1 MPIMP
6 ILNDAFLLGLLILL
20 PGGLCAMLGI
30 GWLLGWQP
38 RERIVARLTVACY
51 GAVLLV
57 VATMWW
63 ELLSSGKAQLQAVY
77 GDWFHV
83 GHYHFPLALWADT
96 ISMPLLT
103 LSALLTFLVA
113 VFSRRY
119 IHRDRGFFR
128 FFMLLN
134 LFGGGILLFF
144 AAGSFDLMIGGWEV
158 VGITSILLIA
168 FFQHRNDPILSGLR
182 VFATY
187 RACDVGLLVGVVL
200 MHIFVGTSE
209 FTEILPNNLQPHT
222 PLLGSAA
229 TMVAF
234 LLLLAAMGK
243 AAQVPFSGW
252 LPRAM
257 EGPTPSSAIFYG
269 ALSIHAGA
277 YLLLRAAPIIAESTF
292 VTETIIVIGLLT
304 AMHGTFVGRACPDA
318 KTSLAYA
325 AMTQL
330 GIIFIEIGFGWHQL
344 ALWHITGHALI
355 RTLQFLRA
363 PSMLH
368 DYHRVHAAAGGHLGA
383 TGAHFEA
390 LMPQSMQR
398 WLYRLALDR
407 GHHDTF
413 LDRFAVGPVL
423 QIAGWMQRFE
433 AKWVEYFGGAASGD
447 NQPLATKAGLS
458 ARSSAFRQNT
468 EGADV

>member
-1 MPIMP
+1 M
-6 ILNDAFLLGLLILL
+6 NEGFLLGLLILL
-20 PGGLCAMLGI
+20 PGGLCAVLGI

-38 RERIVARLTVACY
+38 RERIVAKLTAACY
-51 GAVLLV
+51 GAVMLV
-57 VATMWW
+57 VAAMWW
-63 ELLSSGKAQLQAVY
+63 ELLAGGKAQLQAVY

-83 GHYHFPLALWADT
+83 GHYHFPLALWADY
-96 ISMPLLT
+96 ISLPLLS

-119 IHRDRGFFR
+119 IHRDEGFFR

-144 AAGSFDLMIGGWEV
+144 SAGSFDLMIGGWEV
-158 VGITSILLIA
+158 VGITSILLVA
-168 FFQHRNDPILSGLR
+168 FFQHRDDPILSGLR

-229 TMVAF
+229 TVVAF

-292 VTETIIVIGLLT
+292 VAETIIVIGLLT

-344 ALWHITGHALI
+344 ALWHITGHALV

-390 LMPQSMQR
+390 LMPQRMQS

-413 LDRFAVGPVL
+413 LDRFVVGPVL
-423 QIAGWMQRFE
+423 QIARWMQRFE
-433 AKWVEYFGGAASGD
+433 AKWVEYFGGTASGYD
-447 NQPLATKAGLS
+447 QPLATKAGLPT
-458 ARSSAFRQNT
+458 RQSSFRQNT

>member
-1 MPIMP
+1 M
-6 ILNDAFLLGLLILL
+6 NDGLLLSLLILL
-20 PGGLCAMLGI
+20 PGSFCAALGI
-30 GWLLGWQP
+30 SWLLGW
-38 RERIVARLTVACY
+38 RMSERPVARLTAACY
-51 GAVLLV
+51 SAVLLV
-57 VATMWW
+57 VAALWGQ
-63 ELLSSGKAQLQAVY
+63 LLSSGKTQLHAVY
-77 GDWFHV
+77 GNWFEV
-83 GHYHFPLALWADT
+83 GHYHFPLALWADY
-96 ISMPLLT
+96 ISLPLLT
-103 LSALLTFLVA
+103 LSAVLTVLVA

-119 IHRDRGFFR
+119 IHRDAGFFR

-134 LFGGGILLFF
+134 LFGSGILLFF

-158 VGITSILLIA
+158 VGVTSILLIA
-168 FFQHRNDPILSGLR
+168 FFQHRNDPIYSALR

-209 FTEILPNNLQPHT
+209 FTEILPNNIEQHT
-222 PLLGSAA
+222 PLLGSSA

-234 LLLLAAMGK
+234 LLLFAAMGK

-269 ALSIHAGA
+269 ALSVHAGA
-277 YLLLRAAPIIAESTF
+277 YLLLRAQPIIAASSF
-292 VTETIIVIGLLT
+292 VAETIIVVGLLT
-304 AMHGTFVGRACPDA
+304 ALHGTFVGRTCADA

-325 AMTQL
+325 SMTQL
-330 GIIFIEIGFGWHQL
+330 GIIFIEIGFGWQTL
-344 ALWHITGHALI
+344 ALWHIVGHALI

-368 DYHRVHAAAGGHLGA
+368 DHHRLHSAAGGHLGA
-383 TGAHFEA
+383 TGAYYEA
-390 LMPQSMQR
+390 LLPQGLQS

-413 LDRFAVGPVL
+413 LDRFMIAPLLRLAALL
-423 QIAGWMQRFE
+423 QYFE
-433 AKWVEYFGGAASGD
+433 QKWVGLFGGTINAMD
-447 NQPLATKAGLS
+447 QPLAAKAGLVTLGQS
-458 ARSSAFRQNT
+458 LKQKT
-468 EGADV
+468 EGADA

>member
-1 MPIMP
+1 MNESLLLALLIVLPGGCCAA
-6 ILNDAFLLGLLILL
+6 LGGVWLLGLR
-20 PGGLCAMLGI
+20 MS
-30 GWLLGWQP
+30 
-38 RERIVARLTVACY
+38 ERPVARLTIACY
-51 GAVLLV
+51 SAVLLI
-57 VATMWW
+57 VAALWW
-63 ELLSSGKAQLQAVY
+63 QLLSSGKAQLQTVY
-77 GDWFHV
+77 GNWFQV
-83 GHYHFPLALWADT
+83 GHYHFPLALWVDY
-96 ISMPLLT
+96 ISLPLLT
-103 LSALLTFLVA
+103 LSALLTALVA

-119 IHRDRGFFR
+119 IHREAGYFR
-128 FFMLLN
+128 FFLLLN
-134 LFGGGILLFF
+134 LFGSGILLFF

-158 VGITSILLIA
+158 VGVTSVLLIA
-168 FFQHRNDPILSGLR
+168 FFQHRADPVQSALR

-209 FTEILPNNLQPHT
+209 FKEILPNNIQPHT
-222 PLLGSAA
+222 PLLGNSA

-234 LLLLAAMGK
+234 LLLLAALGK

-277 YLLLRAAPIIAESTF
+277 YLLLRAQPIIAASAY
-292 VTETIIVIGLLT
+292 VAETIILVGVLT
-304 AMHGTFVGRACPDA
+304 ACHGTFVGRTCPDA
-318 KTSLAYA
+318 KNSIAYA

-330 GIIFIEIGFGWHQL
+330 GLIFVEIGFGWQRL

-368 DYHRVHAAAGGHLGA
+368 DHHRVHAAAGGQLGA

-390 LMPQSMQR
+390 LLPQAMQR
-398 WLYRLALDR
+398 WLYRLALER
-407 GHHDTF
+407 GHHDTA
-413 LDRFAVGPVL
+413 LDRFAVGPLVRLAGLL
-423 QIAGWMQRFE
+423 QRLE
-433 AKWVEYFGGAASGD
+433 AKIAALFVGAIKAHE
-447 NQPLATKAGLS
+447 QPLAAKAGLL
-458 ARSSAFRQNT
+458 ALQPKLKQKT
-468 EGADV
+468 EGADA

>member
-1 MPIMP
+1 M
-6 ILNDAFLLGLLILL
+6 NESLLLSLLILL
-20 PGGLCAMLGI
+20 PGGLCAALGI
-30 GWLLGWQP
+30 SWLLGGQL
-38 RERIVARLTVACY
+38 RERLVARLTIACY
-51 GAVLLV
+51 SAVLLV
-57 VATMWW
+57 VAALWW
-63 ELLSSGKAQLQAVY
+63 QLLTSGKDQLYALY
-77 GDWFHV
+77 GNWFQV
-83 GHYHFPLALWADT
+83 GHYHFPLALWADY
-96 ISMPLLT
+96 ISLPLLT
-103 LSALLTFLVA
+103 LSALLTVLVA

-119 IHRDRGFFR
+119 LHRDAGFFR

-134 LFGGGILLFF
+134 LFGSGILLFF

-158 VGITSILLIA
+158 VGVTSILLIA
-168 FFQHRNDPILSGLR
+168 FFQHRDDPIHSALR

-209 FTEILPNNLQPHT
+209 FTQILPNNIEQHT
-222 PLLGSAA
+222 PLLGSSA

-269 ALSIHAGA
+269 ALSVHAGA
-277 YLLLRAAPIIAESTF
+277 YLLLRAQPIIAASTF
-292 VTETIIVIGLLT
+292 VAEAIILVGLLT
-304 AMHGTFVGRACPDA
+304 ALHGTFVGRTCPDA

-325 AMTQL
+325 SMTQL
-330 GIIFIEIGFGWHQL
+330 GIIFMEIGFGWQQL
-344 ALWHITGHALI
+344 ALWHITGHALV

-368 DYHRVHAAAGGHLGA
+368 DHHRVHAAAGGHLGA
-383 TGAHFEA
+383 TGTHFES
-390 LMPQSMQR
+390 LLPQFVQG

-413 LDRFAVGPVL
+413 LDRLVITPIVRCADKL
-423 QIAGWMQRFE
+423 QFIEQ
-433 AKWVEYFGGAASGD
+433 KWVALFDGVTHTNEQRLAA
-447 NQPLATKAGLS
+447 KAGL
-458 ARSSAFRQNT
+458 RNLPSSLKQKT
-468 EGADV
+468 EGADA

>member
-1 MPIMP
+1 MSEN
-6 ILNDAFLLGLLILL
+6 LLLGLLILL
-20 PGGLCAMLGI
+20 PGGLCALLGI
-30 GWLLGWQP
+30 GWLLGWKP
-38 RERIVARLTVACY
+38 TERLVARLTTACY
-51 GAVLLV
+51 SLTLLV
-57 VATMWW
+57 VAAMWW
-63 ELLSSGKAQLQAVY
+63 EFLAGGKTQLSAVY

-83 GHYHFPLALWADT
+83 GHYHFPLALWADF
-96 ISMPLLT
+96 ISLPLLT
-103 LSALLTFLVA
+103 LSAALTLLVA
-113 VFSRRY
+113 IFSRRY
-119 IHRDRGFFR
+119 IHRDEGFFR

-168 FFQHRNDPILSGLR
+168 FFQHRDDPINSALR

-187 RACDVGLLVGVVL
+187 RACDVGLLTGVVL

-209 FTEILPNNLQPHT
+209 FTEILPNNIQPHT
-222 PLLGSAA
+222 PLLGSSA
-229 TMVAF
+229 TITAF

-269 ALSIHAGA
+269 ALSVHAGA
-277 YLLLRAAPIIAESTF
+277 YLLLRAQPIIVESAY
-292 VTETIIVIGLLT
+292 VSEAIIVIGLLT
-304 AMHGTFVGRACPDA
+304 ALHGTFVGRTCPDA

-325 AMTQL
+325 SMTQL
-330 GIIFIEIGFGWHQL
+330 GIIFIEIGFGWQRL
-344 ALWHITGHALI
+344 ALWHIVGHALV

-363 PSMLH
+363 PSLLH
-368 DYHRVHAAAGGHLGA
+368 DHHRIHAAAGGHLAA
-383 TGAHFEA
+383 TGMYFET
-390 LMPQSMQR
+390 LLPKRLQQ

-413 LDRFAVGPVL
+413 LDRFVVGTVL
-423 QIAGWMQRFE
+423 RLAGWMRGIE
-433 AKWVEYFGGAASGD
+433 NKWVENFGGAINH
-447 NQPLATKAGLS
+447 NQKPLAAKAGLLT
-458 ARSSAFRQNT
+458 RQSSLLQNT
-468 EGADV
+468 ERADV

>member
-1 MPIMP
+1 M
-6 ILNDAFLLGLLILL
+6 NESLLLSLLIVV
-20 PGGLCAMLGI
+20 PGGLCAVLGG
-30 GWLLGWQP
+30 GWLFGWHP
-38 RERIVARLTVACY
+38 RERLVAKLTTVCYGTVLLIVAA
-51 GAVLLV
+51 
-57 VATMWW
+57 MWW
-63 ELLSSGKAQLQAVY
+63 ELLSSGKPQLHAIY

-83 GHYHFPLALWADT
+83 GHYHFPLALWADY
-96 ISMPLLT
+96 ISLPLLT

-113 VFSRRY
+113 DFSRRY
-119 IHRDRGFFR
+119 IHRDPGFFR

-134 LFGGGILLFF
+134 LFGSGILLFF

-168 FFQHRNDPILSGLR
+168 FFQHRDDPIRSALR

-222 PLLGSAA
+222 PLLGSSA
-229 TMVAF
+229 TLVAF

-269 ALSIHAGA
+269 ALSVHAGA
-277 YLLLRAAPIIAESTF
+277 YLLLRATPIIEASTW
-292 VTETIIVIGLLT
+292 VAETIILVGLLT
-304 AMHGTFVGRACPDA
+304 AIHGTFVGRACADA
-318 KTSLAYA
+318 KNSLAYA

-330 GIIFIEIGFGWHQL
+330 GIIFIEIGFGWRQL
-344 ALWHITGHALI
+344 AVWHIAGHALI

-368 DYHRVHAAAGGHLGA
+368 DYHRVHAAAGGHLGT

-390 LMPQSMQR
+390 LLPPPAQS

-413 LDRFAVGPVL
+413 LDRFVVGPVL
-423 QIAGWMQRFE
+423 QVARWMQRFE
-433 AKWVEYFGGAASGD
+433 AKWIEYFGGPASD
-447 NQPLATKAGLS
+447 YDQPLAIKAGLLK
-458 ARSSAFRQNT
+458 RQSSLRHNT

>member
-1 MPIMP
+1 M
-6 ILNDAFLLGLLILL
+6 NESLLLSLLILL
-20 PGGLCAMLGI
+20 PGGFCAALGVS
-30 GWLLGWQP
+30 WLLGWQL
-38 RERIVARLTVACY
+38 REGLVARLTIACY
-51 GAVLLV
+51 SAVLLI
-57 VATMWW
+57 VAALWW
-63 ELLSSGKAQLQAVY
+63 QLLSSDKAQLHAVY
-77 GDWFHV
+77 GNWFQV
-83 GHYHFPLALWADT
+83 GHYHFPLALWADY
-96 ISMPLLT
+96 ISLPLLM
-103 LSALLTFLVA
+103 LSALLTVLVA
-113 VFSRRY
+113 FFSRRY
-119 IHRDRGFFR
+119 IHRDAGFFR

-134 LFGGGILLFF
+134 LFGSGILLFF

-158 VGITSILLIA
+158 VGVTSILLIA
-168 FFQHRNDPILSGLR
+168 FFQHRDDPIHSALR

-209 FTEILPNNLQPHT
+209 FTEILPNNIQQHT
-222 PLLGSAA
+222 PLLGSSA

-234 LLLLAAMGK
+234 LLLFAAMGK

-277 YLLLRAAPIIAESTF
+277 YLLLRAQPIIAASAF
-292 VTETIIVIGLLT
+292 VAETIILVGLLT
-304 AMHGTFVGRACPDA
+304 AFHGTFVGRTCPDA

-330 GIIFIEIGFGWHQL
+330 GIIFIEIGFGWQQL

-368 DYHRVHAAAGGHLGA
+368 DHHRMHAAAGGHLGA
-383 TGAHFEA
+383 TGAHFESF
-390 LMPQSMQR
+390 LPQSMQH

-407 GHHDTF
+407 GHHDTL
-413 LDRFAVGPVL
+413 LDRFAVAPLVRLAERL
-423 QIAGWMQRFE
+423 QQLE
-433 AKWVEYFGGAASGD
+433 QKWVTLFGGAINAND
-447 NQPLATKAGLS
+447 QRLAAKAGLLTS
-458 ARSSAFRQNT
+458 LKQKT
-468 EGADV
+468 EGADA

>member
-1 MPIMP
+1 MNES
-6 ILNDAFLLGLLILL
+6 LLLGLLILL
-20 PGGLCAMLGI
+20 PGGFCAALGI
-30 GWLLGWQP
+30 SWLLGL
-38 RERIVARLTVACY
+38 RLSERLVAHLTTACY
-51 GAVLLV
+51 AGVLLV
-57 VATMWW
+57 VATLWW
-63 ELLSSGKAQLQAVY
+63 QLLSTGKAQLHAVY
-77 GDWFHV
+77 GNWFEV
-83 GHYHFPLALWADT
+83 GHYHFPIALWADF
-96 ISMPLLT
+96 ISLPLLT
-103 LSALLTFLVA
+103 LSAFLTALVA

-119 IHRDRGFFR
+119 IHREAGFFR

-134 LFGGGILLFF
+134 LFGSGILLFF

-158 VGITSILLIA
+158 VGVTSILLIA
-168 FFQHRNDPILSGLR
+168 FFQDRNDPIQSALR

-209 FTEILPNNLQPHT
+209 FTEILPNNIQPHH
-222 PLLGSAA
+222 PLLGSSA
-229 TMVAF
+229 TVVAF
-234 LLLLAAMGK
+234 LLLFAAMGK

-269 ALSIHAGA
+269 ALSVHAGA
-277 YLLLRAAPIIAESTF
+277 YLLLRAHPIIATSAL
-292 VTETIIVIGLLT
+292 VAETIILIGFLT
-304 AMHGTFVGRACPDA
+304 ALHGTFVGRTCPDA

-330 GIIFIEIGFGWHQL
+330 GIIFVEIGFGWQTL
-344 ALWHITGHALI
+344 ALWHITGHALL

-368 DYHRVHAAAGGHLGA
+368 DHHRVHAAAGGHLGM
-383 TGAHFEA
+383 TGAYYEK
-390 LMPQSMQR
+390 LLPQGLQH

-413 LDRFAVGPVL
+413 LDRYVVAPVLRFAVRL
-423 QIAGWMQRFE
+423 QQFEQRWITSSPAPGLDGE
-433 AKWVEYFGGAASGD
+433 
-447 NQPLATKAGLS
+447 TITRKAGLLNPG
-458 ARSSAFRQNT
+458 ATLNQKT
-468 EGADV
+468 ERADV

>member
-1 MPIMP
+1 M
-6 ILNDAFLLGLLILL
+6 NESLLLALTILL
-20 PGGLCAMLGI
+20 PGGLCAVLGI
-30 GWLLGWQP
+30 GWLLGWRM
-38 RERIVARLTVACY
+38 RERPVANLTAACY
-51 GAVLLV
+51 GVVMLV
-57 VATMWW
+57 IATLWW
-63 ELLSSGKAQLQAVY
+63 ELLTTGKTQLQTVY

-83 GHYHFPLALWADT
+83 GNYHFPLALWADY
-96 ISMPLLT
+96 ISLPLLS

-113 VFSRRY
+113 IFSRRY
-119 IHRDRGFFR
+119 IHRDAGFFR

-158 VGITSILLIA
+158 VGVTSILLIA
-168 FFQHRNDPILSGLR
+168 FFQHRDDPINSALR

-187 RACDVGLLVGVVL
+187 RACDVGLLTGVVL
-200 MHIFVGTSE
+200 MHIYVGTSE
-209 FTEILPNNLQPHT
+209 FTEVLPNNIQSHT
-222 PLLGSAA
+222 PLLGGSA
-229 TMVAF
+229 TLVAV

-269 ALSIHAGA
+269 ALSVHAGA
-277 YLLLRAAPIIAESTF
+277 YLLLRAAPIIAEASY
-292 VTETIIVIGLLT
+292 VSEAIILIGLLT
-304 AMHGTFVGRACPDA
+304 AMHGTFVGRTCPDA
-318 KTSLAYA
+318 KNSLAYA

-330 GIIFIEIGFGWHQL
+330 GIIFIEIGFGWHRL
-344 ALWHITGHALI
+344 ALWHIVGHALV

-368 DYHRVHAAAGGHLGA
+368 DHHRVHAAAHGHLGA
-383 TGAHFEA
+383 TGKYIQS
-390 LMPQSMQR
+390 LLPQSVQH

-407 GHHDTF
+407 GHHDTV
-413 LDRFAVGPVL
+413 LDRFVVGPVL
-423 QIAGWMQRFE
+423 QIAGWMRRFE
-433 AKWVEYFGGAASGD
+433 AKWVKYFGGSAK
-447 NQPLATKAGLS
+447 NHRQTLANKAGVLTRQS
-458 ARSSAFRQNT
+458 ALRHNT

>member
-1 MPIMP
+1 M
-6 ILNDAFLLGLLILL
+6 
-20 PGGLCAMLGI
+20 
-30 GWLLGWQP
+30 
-38 RERIVARLTVACY
+38 
-51 GAVLLV
+51 LLV
-57 VATMWW
+57 TAALWW
-63 ELLSSGKAQLQAVY
+63 QLRTSGKNQLQAVY
-77 GDWFHV
+77 GNWFEV
-83 GHYHFPLALWADT
+83 GHYHFPLALWVDY
-96 ISMPLLT
+96 ISLPLLT
-103 LSALLTFLVA
+103 LSALLTVIVA

-119 IHRDRGFFR
+119 IHRDTGYFR
-128 FFMLLN
+128 VFLLLN

-158 VGITSILLIA
+158 VGVTSILLIA
-168 FFQHRNDPILSGLR
+168 FFQHRNEPIHSALR

-209 FTEILPNNLQPHT
+209 FKEILPNNIEVHT
-222 PLLGSAA
+222 PLLGSSA

-234 LLLLAAMGK
+234 LLLLAAIGK

-269 ALSIHAGA
+269 ALSVHAGA
-277 YLLLRAAPIIAESTF
+277 YLLLRAQPIIAASSYVSEA
-292 VTETIIVIGLLT
+292 IILIGLLT
-304 AMHGTFVGRACPDA
+304 ALHATFVGRACPDA

-325 AMTQL
+325 SMAQL
-330 GIIFIEIGFGWHQL
+330 GIIFIEIHFGWVQL
-344 ALWHITGHALI
+344 ALWHIAGHALI

-368 DYHRVHAAAGGHLGA
+368 DHHRVHSAAGGHLGA

-390 LMPQSMQR
+390 VLPQAMQR

-413 LDRFAVGPVL
+413 LDRFVVAPVVRFAGRL
-423 QIAGWMQRFE
+423 QRIERKWMGL
-433 AKWVEYFGGAASGD
+433 FGGAGNLD
-447 NQPLATKAGLS
+447 EEPLAVKAGLLTLK
-458 ARSSAFRQNT
+458 SSLKQKAD
-468 EGADV
+468 GADA

>member
-1 MPIMP
+1 MNES
-6 ILNDAFLLGLLILL
+6 LLLGLLILL
-20 PGGLCAMLGI
+20 PGSLCALLGV

-38 RERIVARLTVACY
+38 RERTVAQLTMVCY
-51 GAVLLV
+51 SVVLALV
-57 VATMWW
+57 AAMWW
-63 ELLSSGKAQLQAVY
+63 ELLSGGKPQLHAVF

-83 GHYHFPLALWADT
+83 GHYHFPLALWADY
-96 ISMPLLT
+96 ISLPLLS
-103 LSALLTFLVA
+103 LSALLTLLVA
-113 VFSRRY
+113 IFSRRY
-119 IHRDRGFFR
+119 IHRDPGFFR

-158 VGITSILLIA
+158 VGITSVLLIA
-168 FFQHRNDPILSGLR
+168 FFQHRDDPIRSALR

-187 RACDVGLLVGVVL
+187 RACDVGLLTGVVL

-209 FTEILPNNLQPHT
+209 FTEILPNSIQPHT
-222 PLLGSAA
+222 PLLGASA
-229 TMVAF
+229 TLVAF

-269 ALSIHAGA
+269 ALSVHAGA
-277 YLLLRAAPIIAESTF
+277 YLLLRALPIIDASTF
-292 VTETIIVIGLLT
+292 VSETIILIGLLT
-304 AMHGTFVGRACPDA
+304 ALHGTFVGRACPDA
-318 KTSLAYA
+318 KNSLAYA

-330 GIIFIEIGFGWHQL
+330 GIIFMEIGLGWYQL
-344 ALWHITGHALI
+344 AVWHIAGHTLV

-383 TGAHFEA
+383 TGSHLEA
-390 LMPQSMQR
+390 VLPQRLQG

-407 GHHDTF
+407 GHHDTI
-413 LDRFAVGPVL
+413 LDRFVVGPVL
-423 QIAGWMQRFE
+423 QVARAMQRFE
-433 AKWVEYFGGAASGD
+433 AKWVEYFGGPARD
-447 NQPLATKAGLS
+447 FNRPLATKAGLLM
-458 ARSSAFRQNT
+458 RQSPLRHNT

>member
-1 MPIMP
+1 M
-6 ILNDAFLLGLLILL
+6 NESLLLSLLIVL
-20 PGGLCAMLGI
+20 PGGFCAALGV
-30 GWLLGWQP
+30 GWLLGWHL
-38 RERIVARLTVACY
+38 RERLLARLTIACY
-51 GAVLLV
+51 SAVLLV
-57 VATMWW
+57 VLALWGQ
-63 ELLSSGKAQLQAVY
+63 LLTSGKAQLSAVY
-77 GDWFHV
+77 GNWFEV
-83 GHYHFPLALWADT
+83 GHYHFPLALWADY
-96 ISMPLLT
+96 ISLPLLT
-103 LSALLTFLVA
+103 LSALLTVLVA

-119 IHRDRGFFR
+119 IHRDEGFFR

-134 LFGGGILLFF
+134 LFGSGILLFF

-158 VGITSILLIA
+158 VGVTSIFLIA
-168 FFQHRNDPILSGLR
+168 FFQHRDDPIQSALR

-209 FTEILPNNLQPHT
+209 FTEILPNNIEQHT
-222 PLLGSAA
+222 PLLGSSA

-234 LLLLAAMGK
+234 LLLFAAMGK

-269 ALSIHAGA
+269 ALSVHAGA
-277 YLLLRAAPIIAESTF
+277 YLLLRAQPIIAASSF
-292 VTETIIVIGLLT
+292 VSETIILIGLLT
-304 AMHGTFVGRACPDA
+304 ACHGTFVGRTCPDA

-325 AMTQL
+325 SMTQL
-330 GIIFIEIGFGWHQL
+330 GIIFMEIGFGWQTL

-368 DYHRVHAAAGGHLGA
+368 DYHRMHAAAGGHLGA
-383 TGAHFEA
+383 TGTHFET
-390 LMPQSMQR
+390 LLPLSVQH

-407 GHHDTF
+407 GHHDTL
-413 LDRFAVGPVL
+413 LDRCAVGPVL
-423 QIAGWMQRFE
+423 QLASGMQRIE
-433 AKWVEYFGGAASGD
+433 MKWLAYFGGGKS
-447 NQPLATKAGLS
+447 NNRLQPLTAKAGLLPK
-458 ARSSAFRQNT
+458 SSALMQHT
-468 EGADV
+468 EGADA